1 MTPAEP
7 SPSADDVD
15 LPYDEAWQEI
25 EAALRRT
32 KPREATWKRA
42 MDHSRRRL

>member
-7 SPSADDVD
+7 SCCGEDDD
-15 LPYDEAWQEI
+15 LPYDEAWQDI

-32 KPREATWKRA
+32 KPRESTWKRA
-42 MDHSRRRL
+42 MDLSRRRS

>member
-7 SPSADDVD
+7 SSSGEDDD
-15 LPYDEAWQEI
+15 LPYDEAWLDI

-32 KPREATWKRA
+32 KPRDSTWKRA
-42 MDHSRRRL
+42 MDHSRRRS